1 MEDVQLTRALNI
13 ILLIALI
20 AAVFTTIFVIIIPRE
35 GERFTEFYILGKNG
49 TAADYPTDLVGG
61 YLEQV
66 IIGIGNHEYRNTTYV
81 VEVWWTTM
89 TFNATMNTT
98 FISQMEKQDQ
108 FSVSLMY
115 NETYQAPFR
124 FIPSATG
131 FNQLTFLLFKE
142 AAPPDSL
149 TGYERIN
156 SSYRN
161 LHLWITV
168 KPPFESYR

>member
-1 MEDVQLTRALNI
+1 MDDVQLNRALNV

-20 AAVFTTIFVIIIPRE
+20 AAVVTTIVMIIIPRE
-35 GERFTEFYILGKNG
+35 GEKFTEFYILGRNG
-49 TAADYPTDLVGG
+49 TAADYPKDLVGG
-61 YLEQV
+61 YMEQV
-66 IIGIGNHEYRNTTYV
+66 FIGIGNHEYRNTTYV
-81 VEVWWTTM
+81 VEVWWTNM
-89 TFNATMNTT
+89 TYNATTNTT
-98 FISQMEKQDQ
+98 FVSRIENLNQ
-108 FSVSLMY
+108 FSVNLMH

-131 FNQLTFLLFKE
+131 FNQLTFLLFKDT
-142 AAPPDSL
+142 APPDSL

-168 KPPFESYR
+168 KPPFESYT

>member
-1 MEDVQLTRALNI
+1 MEDVPLTRALNV

-20 AAVFTTIFVIIIPRE
+20 AAVFTTIFVIIMPKE
-35 GERFTEFYILGKNG
+35 GEKFTEFYILGKNG

-61 YLEQV
+61 YMEQV
-66 IIGIGNHEYRNTTYV
+66 IIGIGNHEYRNMTYV

-89 TFNATMNTT
+89 TFNATTNT
-98 FISQMEKQDQ
+98 SLVSRMENLDQ
-108 FSVSLMY
+108 FSVSLMH

-131 FNQLTFLLFKE
+131 FNQLTFLLFMD
-142 AAPPDSL
+142 AAPPGSL
-149 TGYERIN
+149 TGYDRIN

-168 KPPFESYR
+168 KAPFESHT